1 MFPPKRRASAL
12 PRKEVQV
19 LRAAV
24 GDDPDAGD
32 LLAAAR
38 RAARMRTVVKRAD
51 DAPVLGGP
59 PSLAAEGRTVR
70 FDVYLSAPAPEGGR

>member
-1 MFPPKRRASAL
+1 
-12 PRKEVQV
+12 
-19 LRAAV
+19 
-24 GDDPDAGD
+24 
-32 LLAAAR
+32 
-38 RAARMRTVVKRAD
+38 VVKRAD